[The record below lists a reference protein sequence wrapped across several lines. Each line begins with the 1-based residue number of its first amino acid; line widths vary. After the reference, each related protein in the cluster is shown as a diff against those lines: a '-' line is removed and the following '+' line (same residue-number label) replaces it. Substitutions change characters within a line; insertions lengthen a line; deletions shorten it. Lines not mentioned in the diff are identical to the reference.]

1 MATRI
6 ERSNGDA
13 EKSHQHWN
21 GVGTM
26 RRLCSLATAKRLL
39 RDGDGPAVV
48 QLSERRIGIRTID
61 HTRWLAERMRP

>member
-1 MATRI
+1 M
-6 ERSNGDA
+6 ENDSNFDLRVLTIQEWAALTGF
-13 EKSHQHWN
+13 
-21 GVGTM
+21 
-26 RRLCSLATAKRLL
+26 SLATAKRLL